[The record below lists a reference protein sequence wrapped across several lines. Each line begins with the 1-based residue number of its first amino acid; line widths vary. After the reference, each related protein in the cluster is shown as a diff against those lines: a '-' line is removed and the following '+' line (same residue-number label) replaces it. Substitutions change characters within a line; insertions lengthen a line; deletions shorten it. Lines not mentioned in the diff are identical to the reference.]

1 MQPDYGNGKSIKL
14 LFYHEKRFVTVLLA
28 CSLAGGLFAQQP
40 WFKDKDLTLT
50 GAYYYPEH
58 WDESQWERDFK
69 QMHDLGFEFTHFAEF
84 AWAQLEP
91 EEGKYDFSW
100 LDKAVALAAKYDLKV
115 IMCTSTA
122 TPPVWLSRKYPEIL
136 IKNENGTVL
145 DHGARQ
151 HASFASPVYRE
162 LAYKMIEK
170 LAQHYGNDSRIIGW
184 QLDNEPA
191 IQFDYNPKAELA
203 FLDFLRE
210 KYHHDIKALN
220 DAWGTAFWSEVY
232 SSFDEITLPKTAQMF
247 MNHHQ
252 ILDYRRFAASQT
264 NDFLNEQCLLIK
276 NMQRTNG

>member
-1 MQPDYGNGKSIKL
+1 MK
-14 LFYHEKRFVTVLLA
+14 KRFVTVLLA

-91 EEGKYDFSW
+91 EEGKYDFAW

-162 LAYKMIEK
+162 LAYNMIEK
-170 LAQHYGNDSRIIGW
+170 LALHYGNDSRIIGW

-191 IQFDYNPKAELA
+191 VQFDYNPKAELA
-203 FLDFLRE
+203 FRDFYV
-210 KYHHDIKALN
+210 KNI
-220 DAWGTAFWSEVY
+220 
-232 SSFDEITLPKTAQMF
+232 IMTLK
-247 MNHHQ
+247 H
-252 ILDYRRFAASQT
+252 
-264 NDFLNEQCLLIK
+264 
-276 NMQRTNG
+276 